1 MGLIGGLRKETFF
14 FAYRTNFFRSNYAL
28 ENETTRPVSPRIRS
42 AIHRPIVCTWRTAY
56 TNPIPLQ
63 MELRSMHSLFTSYEG
78 RGFAV
83 YPITRDKRERC
94 GEPLENNR
102 VSALWKKRKRENNGE
117 REGKGKRHFRDG
129 NFSGNREDFSLERTN
144 NKLEQVGTT
153 S

>member
-1 MGLIGGLRKETFF
+1 
-14 FAYRTNFFRSNYAL
+14 
-28 ENETTRPVSPRIRS
+28 
-42 AIHRPIVCTWRTAY
+42 
-56 TNPIPLQ
+56 
-63 MELRSMHSLFTSYEG
+63 MHSLFTSYEG